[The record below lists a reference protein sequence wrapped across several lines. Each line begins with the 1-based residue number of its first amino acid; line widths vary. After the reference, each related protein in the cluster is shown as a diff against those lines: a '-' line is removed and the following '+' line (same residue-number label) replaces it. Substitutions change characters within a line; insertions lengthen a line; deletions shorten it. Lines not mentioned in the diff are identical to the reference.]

1 MTSSSS
7 RKAGTKPPREC
18 LRQARKV
25 RRIPTLG
32 AQVEPASN
40 QAEDLRCHTLPAL
53 KDLIPSSGEGNPQA
67 CLQIVCCIEV
77 DSKRLELEVSRAL
90 SQRTLS
96 SMSQDKPLNIFTGAR
111 NQNSIFSSRLCHVS
125 EGKSPHLLP
134 LRGVICSRVWVSG
147 KVCKCY
153 HLVT

>member
-25 RRIPTLG
+25 RRVPTLG

-90 SQRTLS
+90 SQRTLFDESGQAIEHLYRS
-96 SMSQDKPLNIFTGAR
+96 SEPELNLFEPPVPCFRGQKSSSSALKGR
-111 NQNSIFSSRLCHVS
+111 N
-125 EGKSPHLLP
+125 LLP
-134 LRGVICSRVWVSG
+134 CLGVR
-147 KVCKCY
+147 
-153 HLVT
+153 